1 MSELMKLYGRRR
13 GRRLRDTP
21 QHLMDELLPQ
31 IQVNLPEQGL
41 LEIGTKPLWLEIG
54 FGGGEHLHGQA
65 INNPDAHLIGCEAY
79 INGIAALL
87 QLQND
92 NPAPNM
98 QVFPEDARLLINKL
112 PDHCLSRIFV
122 LFPDPW
128 PKLRHFK
135 RRLLSESFIAS
146 LARVIKPGA
155 ELLIAT
161 DDDSYA
167 EWIEM
172 QLAKQTFF
180 DGPAGDI
187 HIQPKGWV
195 RTRYQMRAERLG
207 NTCRF
212 YSMTRKAL

>member
-1 MSELMKLYGRRR
+1 VSELMKLYGRRR

-21 QHLMDELLPQ
+21 QQLMDELLPK
-31 IQVNLPEQGL
+31 IVVTLPAEGL
-41 LEIGTKPLWLEIG
+41 LDFGNKTNWLEIG

-65 INNPDAHLIGCEAY
+65 IKNPDVQLIGCEAF

-87 QLQND
+87 QLLD
-92 NPAPNM
+92 ETPAPNV

-112 PDHCLSRIFV
+112 PDHCIDRVFV

-135 RRLLSESFIAS
+135 RRLLSDSFLIT
-146 LARVIKPGA
+146 LGRILKPGG

-167 EWIEM
+167 AWIEAR
-172 QLAKQTFF
+172 LAQQTLFN
-180 DGPAGDI
+180 GPQGDI
-187 HIQPKGWV
+187 HVQPQNWV

-212 YSMTRKAL
+212 YSMRRKIL

>member
-21 QHLMDELLPQ
+21 QQLMDELLPTLL
-31 IQVNLPEQGL
+31 VHLPEEGQ
-41 LEIGTKPLWLEIG
+41 LELPAKPIWLEIG

-65 INNPDAHLIGCEAY
+65 IINPDVLLIGCEAF

-92 NPAPNM
+92 NPAHNL
-98 QVFPEDARLLINKL
+98 QVFPEDTRLLINKL
-112 PDHCLSRIFV
+112 PDHCLSRVFV

-128 PKLRHFK
+128 PKQRHFK
-135 RRLLSESFIAS
+135 RRLLSDSFLTTLGRI
-146 LARVIKPGA
+146 IKPGG

-167 EWIEM
+167 EWIEDK
-172 QLAKQTFF
+172 LAKQKLF
-180 DGPAGDI
+180 DGPLGDI
-187 HIQPKGWV
+187 HIQPEGWV
-195 RTRYQMRAERLG
+195 RTRYQARAERLK
-207 NTCRF
+207 NICRF
-212 YSMTRKAL
+212 YSLKRK

>member
-21 QHLMDELLPQ
+21 QQLMDELLPTLL
-31 IQVNLPEQGL
+31 VHLPEEGQL
-41 LEIGTKPLWLEIG
+41 VLPAKPVWLEIG

-65 INNPDAHLIGCEAY
+65 INNPDVHLIGCEAF

-92 NPAPNM
+92 NPASNL

-112 PDHCLSRIFV
+112 PDHCLSRVFV

-128 PKLRHFK
+128 PKQRHFK
-135 RRLLSESFIAS
+135 RRLLSDSFLTTLGRI
-146 LARVIKPGA
+146 IKPGG

-167 EWIEM
+167 EWIEDK
-172 QLAKQTFF
+172 LAKQKLF
-180 DGPAGDI
+180 DGPLGDI
-187 HIQPKGWV
+187 HIQPAGWV
-195 RTRYQMRAERLG
+195 RTRYQARAERLK
-207 NTCRF
+207 NICRF
-212 YSMTRKAL
+212 YSLKRK